1 MHAYPKFISSCTNV
15 VFIHPMLR
23 NGSLALLELTVVLAM
38 YNALIVAPF
47 VLLVNFGQ
55 TFVILVDF
63 TR

>member
-23 NGSLALLELTVVLAM
+23 NGSLALLELTVALAM
-38 YNALIVAPF
+38 HNTLTVAPF
-47 VLLVNFGQ
+47 IPLVNSGQ
-55 TFVILVDF
+55 TFAISVDF